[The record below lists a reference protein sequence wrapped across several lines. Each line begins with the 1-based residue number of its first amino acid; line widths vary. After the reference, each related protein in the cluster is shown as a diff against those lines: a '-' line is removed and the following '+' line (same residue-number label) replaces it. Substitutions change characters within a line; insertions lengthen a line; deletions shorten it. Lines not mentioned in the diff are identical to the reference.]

1 MLSKTRGVGTKGE
14 YDIIFRQGE
23 CLRKE
28 SSSKKEVRKM
38 AKRVTVKKK
47 GTKKTAKKKATK
59 KAKKKATKKAKLMC
73 CALVTGYVRY
83 R

>member
-1 MLSKTRGVGTKGE
+1 
-14 YDIIFRQGE
+14 
-23 CLRKE
+23 
-28 SSSKKEVRKM
+28 M

-47 GTKKTAKKKATK
+47 GTKKVAKKKTKKKATK

-73 CALVTGYVRY
+73 CALITGYVRY

>member
-1 MLSKTRGVGTKGE
+1 
-14 YDIIFRQGE
+14 
-23 CLRKE
+23 
-28 SSSKKEVRKM
+28 M

-59 KAKKKATKKAKLMC
+59 KAKKKATKKTKLMC
-73 CALVTGYVRY
+73 CALVSGYVRY